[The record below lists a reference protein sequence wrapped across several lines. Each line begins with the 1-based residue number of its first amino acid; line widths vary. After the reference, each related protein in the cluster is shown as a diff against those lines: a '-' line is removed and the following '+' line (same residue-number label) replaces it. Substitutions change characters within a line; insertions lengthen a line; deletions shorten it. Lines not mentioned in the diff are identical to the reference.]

1 MFRVQVELCY
11 LLGGMIVSY
20 HVCSVSCT
28 LQLFTNIDIIQVRPE
43 IQLVKNQR
51 TSSLYTLVDL
61 TSYGL
66 PGVPYS
72 VPFSFY
78 PLLFR
83 LQAAFYQEN
92 IISQNFSVSRV
103 STKWL
108 NLLRKICAIF
118 AQFFL
123 RTFALFLRMKRNEFC
138 AVLRY
143 FFAQFA
149 QNRKYFL
156 RNVAHETKFQFS
168 AIFFAQNRKFYAKC
182 NFLGKLSKID
192 ILTLELNN

>member
-1 MFRVQVELCY
+1 MLFTEADIMFRVQVELCY

-43 IQLVKNQR
+43 SPYNKQIWPIQLVKNQR

-83 LQAAFYQEN
+83 LQAAFFQEN

-118 AQFFL
+118 AQFF
-123 RTFALFLRMKRNEFC
+123 FANFC
-138 AVLRY
+138 AI
-143 FFAQFA
+143 F
-149 QNRKYFL
+149 
-156 RNVAHETKFQFS
+156 AHETQ
-168 AIFFAQNRKFYAKC
+168 
-182 NFLGKLSKID
+182 
-192 ILTLELNN
+192 

>member
-1 MFRVQVELCY
+1 MLFTEADIMFRVQVELCY

-83 LQAAFYQEN
+83 LQAAFFQEN

-108 NLLRKICAIF
+108 NLLRKICAILRN
-118 AQFFL
+118 FFCEL
-123 RTFALFLRMKRNEFC
+123 
-138 AVLRY
+138 LRY
-143 FFAQFA
+143 FCA
-149 QNRKYFL
+149 
-156 RNVAHETKFQFS
+156 
-168 AIFFAQNRKFYAKC
+168 
-182 NFLGKLSKID
+182 
-192 ILTLELNN
+192 